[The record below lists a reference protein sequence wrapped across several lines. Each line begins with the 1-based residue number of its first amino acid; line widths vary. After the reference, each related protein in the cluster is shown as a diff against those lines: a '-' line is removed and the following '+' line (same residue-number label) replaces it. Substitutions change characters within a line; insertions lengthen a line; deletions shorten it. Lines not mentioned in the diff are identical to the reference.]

1 MFFFLLFFSSRE
13 RLGVGRRKKRRIE
26 RKRREGGRQMT
37 CLSVK
42 AGNCPTCQPI
52 VYQRGGNT
60 YSSYYSLPEASVRL
74 PLIPSSGTSASARQ
88 CFSITVVNTHTHTH
102 TRALGII
109 YRRERE
115 DLSAP
120 LGEAAEETPSL
131 LEHVRRIRRPRRAP
145 KYTNHLLVA

>member
-1 MFFFLLFFSSRE
+1 ME
-13 RLGVGRRKKRRIE
+13 GKKKKEDRKAAE

-52 VYQRGGNT
+52 VYQRGGNA
-60 YSSYYSLPEASVRL
+60 YSSYYSLPEAPVRL
-74 PLIPSSGTSASARQ
+74 PLIPSCGTSASARQ
-88 CFSITVVNTHTHTH
+88 CFSITVVNTHTQIRTH
-102 TRALGII
+102 IRALCII
-109 YRRERE
+109 CRRERE

-131 LEHVRRIRRPRRAP
+131 LGHVRRIHQPPRAP
-145 KYTNHLLVA
+145 KYTNHLPAA